1 MVVTDE
7 RRSILDMVATG
18 KVSAD
23 EGERLLAALENGSP
37 TIREAPSGRRPKYLR
52 VVVEQDEG
60 GDGPLKVNIRVPIA
74 LLRAGVKLV
83 SLIPP
88 RATQEVNSALAKEGI
103 SFDLSQLKPENL
115 DELIDQLQDLAIDV
129 DQQKDNLKVRIFC
142 E

>member
-37 TIREAPSGRRPKYLR
+37 AVADAPRRPPKYLR
-52 VVVEQDEG
+52 VVVEQDEDG
-60 GDGPLKVNIRVPIA
+60 EGPLRVNIRVPLA
-74 LLRAGVKLV
+74 LLRAGVKLA

-88 RATQEVNSALAKEGI
+88 RATEEVNSALAKEGI
-103 SFDLSQLKPENL
+103 SFDLGQLKPENL
-115 DELIDQLQDLAIDV
+115 DELIDQLQDLTLDV
-129 DQQKDNLKVRIFC
+129 DQAKDKLKVRIFC